1 MEQVVQLAPGLA
13 DAYLVLAQLHAG
25 SGDTQAL
32 AADLESYLELQPA
45 AADMRLL
52 LAQLYLAQG
61 QGDEAMKH
69 AVWLQANGGAQN
81 TDVAGLFTGLGLAKL
96 QREDT
101 AGALELF
108 ETALSLDD
116 TVDSLC
122 YYAGLCCLLLER
134 YDEALDYYSRS
145 IQQQSTLQMSHYGR
159 GAAELMRDEP
169 DMEQAAEDLAFA
181 AGYDGADA
189 DPVISAQA
197 EDLLDT
203 ITE

>member
-1 MEQVVQLAPGLA
+1 
-13 DAYLVLAQLHAG
+13 
-25 SGDTQAL
+25 
-32 AADLESYLELQPA
+32 
-45 AADMRLL
+45 MRLL

-61 QGDEAMKH
+61 QSGEALQH

-81 TDVAGLFTGLGLAKL
+81 ADVAGLFAGLGLAKL

-101 AGALELF
+101 AGALEFF

-134 YDEALDYYSRS
+134 YDEAVDYYSRS

-159 GAAELMRDEP
+159 GAAELMRGEP
-169 DMEQAAEDLAFA
+169 DMEQAAGDLAFA